1 MAPRDDMNRVYL
13 SLGSNLGDRAGNI
26 ARAITLLGERG
37 VRVTRRSSLYET
49 EPIDVRDGGWFLNAV
64 IEAETSM
71 TPAELMSVLLES
83 ERALGRTRQKRE
95 AAGPKESRTI
105 DIDILLF
112 GSSAVHEAQLDIPH
126 PRMADRKFALVPLA
140 EIAPELRH
148 PVLKRT
154 VAELLAS
161 TPDRS
166 QVRIFRDDQRAGST
180 DSRI

>member
-1 MAPRDDMNRVYL
+1 MNRVYL

-26 ARAITLLGERG
+26 ARAITLLSERG

-49 EPIDVRDGGWFLNAV
+49 EPIDVSDGGWFLNGV
-64 IEAETSM
+64 IEGETELAPS
-71 TPAELMSVLLES
+71 ELMSVLLEI
-83 ERALGRTRQKRE
+83 ERSLGRVRQEHGAK
-95 AAGPKESRTI
+95 GPKESRTI

-112 GSSAVHEAQLDIPH
+112 GSSPVHDAQLEIPH
-126 PRMADRKFALVPLA
+126 PRMAERKFVLVPLA

-161 TPDRS
+161 TPDQS
-166 QVRIFRDDQRAGST
+166 EVRIFRDDQETRSK
-180 DSRI
+180 DLRL